1 MGCFIFKARLIDPRI
16 QIDTFIFGRIR
27 FKLIHEVLNSRLPAA
42 HMGRYLQ
49 SAEFAAGRPC
59 ISDIFANQTGSQ
71 SYFLILMGACES
83 CIFDFGTSETFVN
96 NFAS

>member
-1 MGCFIFKARLIDPRI
+1 MRCFIFKARLIDPRI

-27 FKLIHEVLNSRLPAA
+27 FKLIHEMLNPRLPAA
-42 HMGRYLQ
+42 HMGRYLKA
-49 SAEFAAGRPC
+49 AELAASRPC
-59 ISDIFANQTGSQ
+59 ISDIFANQTRSK

-83 CIFDFGTSETFVN
+83 CIFDFGASETFVN